1 MDRVLQDRYEDF
13 WNRKGACVAIE
24 APKAD
29 FTPKPAR
36 DVEQKW
42 QDSSFI
48 LENFLR
54 RISAT
59 GFYGDGFP
67 SLFVNH
73 GPGVLAAFL
82 GNPYQLADDTVWFDT
97 DPMIKDMEHPPSLS
111 FNMKNPVYHL
121 IHTMTEQYLSQ
132 SGGRYITS
140 ITDIGGSLDVIA
152 ALRGTESLLYDLYD
166 YPEKVHFLM
175 DELEKIWE
183 ACFTALYRLLQE
195 HQSGMTSWM
204 PIWSDQQWYPL
215 QCDFCAMLSPALF
228 EEFVLP
234 YLNRQANFLGRAIYH
249 LDGPGELPHLDYIL
263 EIEKINAIQW
273 TAGAGNADI
282 GSSDWYELYHKM
294 QQKGKGIVLLG
305 VQPGDVT
312 RLLRELEPGGLYL
325 STACDTP
332 DEAKRLEEEV
342 SKILLR

>member
-29 FTPKPAR
+29 FTPKHAR

-97 DPMIKDMEHPPSLS
+97 DPMIKDMEHPPPLS

-132 SGGRYITS
+132 SGGRYITLSLIHISVWQMFAWGMMGLLSGLLSGILRKNRYICVAYGILWGFLFGWIMNLWAFTGGLEMTAASYIAYCITS
-140 ITDIGGSLDVIA
+140 IPHDAAHAIA
-152 ALRGTESLLYDLYD
+152 
-166 YPEKVHFLM
+166 
-175 DELEKIWE
+175 
-183 ACFTALYRLLQE
+183 
-195 HQSGMTSWM
+195 
-204 PIWSDQQWYPL
+204 
-215 QCDFCAMLSPALF
+215 
-228 EEFVLP
+228 
-234 YLNRQANFLGRAIYH
+234 
-249 LDGPGELPHLDYIL
+249 
-263 EIEKINAIQW
+263 NA
-273 TAGAGNADI
+273 
-282 GSSDWYELYHKM
+282 
-294 QQKGKGIVLLG
+294 VLLFALG
-305 VQPGDVT
+305 KQF
-312 RLLRELEPGGLYL
+312 L
-325 STACDTP
+325 
-332 DEAKRLEEEV
+332 
-342 SKILLR
+342 KILDRVAVKYGLTTIKTGIR